1 MKKQDVLDQFQSL
14 LLENID
20 ATTYPEQ
27 YRFLIG
33 YSVDDYVEDMPRYR
47 EILIISTESIPDN
60 AIRLIKIMGVRYL

>member
-27 YRFLIG
+27 YRWLIG
-33 YSVDDYVEDMPRYR
+33 YRVHDVSEDLLRYR
-47 EILIISTESIPDN
+47 EIITIPTGSIPDN
-60 AIRLIKIMGVRYL
+60 EIRLIKIMGVRYL